1 MDELEKL
8 LRELPDLDEVNLS
21 SRLRQAERL
30 REKAEAE
37 AGVLGYTL
45 KLKEHYA

>member
-8 LRELPDLDEVNLS
+8 LRDLPDLDEVALS
-21 SRLRQAERL
+21 SRLKQAERF

-37 AGVLGYTL
+37 AGVLGYAM
-45 KLKEHYA
+45 KLREMYA